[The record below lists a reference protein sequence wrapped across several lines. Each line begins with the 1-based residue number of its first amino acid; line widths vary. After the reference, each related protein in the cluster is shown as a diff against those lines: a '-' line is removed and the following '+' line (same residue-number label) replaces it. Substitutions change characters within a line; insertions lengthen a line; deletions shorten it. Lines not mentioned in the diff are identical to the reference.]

1 MTIKLIHCADLH
13 LATKE
18 KDYSLAVFS
27 EIIEIANRE
36 SADYL
41 LMAGDI
47 FDSFPEIEKLK
58 TDFQMLIRRLSD
70 SCEPFLL
77 AGNHEDLNRK
87 DGRIASFDLGIPS
100 DNIIDKIDK
109 IDAPYRLI
117 ERPGLEILAIPHQQD
132 YSGYIDWK
140 VPEKRA
146 KFRVA
151 LAHAANENL
160 AFIGLL
166 DEENKAGVID
176 SDVFQRFGV
185 DYAALGH
192 IHRADKK
199 IVGGVQMAYSGS
211 ARVWRKDETGPR
223 VVNMVKLSDTVEL
236 KPIPIK
242 SAGQFKRFVVNLN
255 LNGEPET
262 DLSTLK
268 SESDQST
275 LEQVEPQDWVWLE
288 LLGLVED
295 ELKVETLKESFRRD
309 IENRVRRLNIED
321 DDVESCAGISGLDIV
336 KKFLEI
342 WEARQPA
349 ELGDERDV
357 WRRAREIGLKA
368 IKEHLEAR
376 S

>member
-13 LATKE
+13 LSTSE

-41 LMAGDI
+41 LMTGDI
-47 FDSFPEIEKLK
+47 FDSFPEIEKLR
-58 TDFQMLIRRLSD
+58 TDFHACIRRLSD
-70 SCEPFLL
+70 DCEPFLL

-87 DGRIASFDLGIPS
+87 ERRIASFDLGIPS
-100 DNIIDKIDK
+100 ANIIDKN
-109 IDAPYRLI
+109 DAPFRLI
-117 ERPGLEILAIPHQQD
+117 ERAGLEILAIPHQRD
-132 YSGYIDWK
+132 YSRYTDWK

-146 KFRVA
+146 KFRIA
-151 LAHAANENL
+151 LAHAANEDL

-176 SDVFQRFGV
+176 SDMFQRFQV

-192 IHRADKK
+192 IHKADKK

-211 ARVWRKDETGPR
+211 ARVWRKDEFDRR
-223 VVNMVKLSDTVEL
+223 VVNLVELTDTVEL
-236 KPIPIK
+236 KSIPIK

-255 LNGEPET
+255 LNGESET
-262 DLSTLK
+262 DPSTLK

-275 LEQVEPQDWVWLE
+275 LEQAEPQDWVWLK
-288 LLGLVED
+288 LRGLVED
-295 ELKVETLKESFRRD
+295 ELKVENLKEAFQRD
-309 IENRVRRLNIED
+309 IGKRVRRLDFED
-321 DDVESCAGISGLDIV
+321 DDVESCAGIAGQDIT

-342 WEARQPA
+342 WEAKKPA
-349 ELGDERDV
+349 ELGDVQEV
-357 WRRAREIGLKA
+357 WRRAREIGLNA